1 MKENGA
7 IIESSTYFDTLLKEK
22 TLANEYK
29 VCYNYDNK
37 GRVVSATESATEDNS
52 EILVVTV
59 AYNGDNTTVTHANGV
74 TYTSEKVNS
83 DSVTSRFTA
92 TNNGKTLKIEGVPLT
107 AAGENSQTKYYYD
120 GNLYNTEILTK
131 DEHGRI
137 KKINHNGYFSN
148 ETSYTYDDE
157 NRVKQKSA
165 ICFRTVGTGI
175 YSNEYEYKTVTHYLA
190 GEEQETNLVS
200 KDAFGI
206 GGNKETDVELYEYYA
221 NGNVKKI
228 TKSGNGSVK
237 EYFYDDFGRLTVES
251 NTELNRKFIYTYDNN
266 GNITKKQTC
275 DISGYETLIKTDVY
289 TYNSAGDRKDL
300 LIGYNDAIYTYDE
313 YGNPIAYKG
322 KLFKWKGKNLVK
334 VGGLQMEY
342 DYNGLRTKKG
352 DKKYFWY
359 GNRLLAE
366 TYKENNEENIISY
379 RYDESGVCG
388 MTIETSNGFYEYYF
402 RKNIF
407 GDIVGVY
414 DPTKGLL
421 ATYTYDAFGN
431 SVVDYTNTSN
441 NKAYLNPFRYRGY
454 YWDDELE
461 LYYLQSRYYDPEVGR
476 FISPDSIENINPNAI
491 FGLNLYAYCYNNPI
505 NFKKSNLIVNGITT
519 TIPILKSSSVEIV
532 ASDMIF
538 KQITKT
544 FLPTKA
550 KGFNLFGYGLRH
562 SAGWSDSPT
571 IATGWFG
578 RVGKSYYT
586 TNTQGRA
593 GFFHAFAGSVSDVM
607 NWFDITYF
615 AGIGINIFDII
626 GFEFQF
632 ETVGIGAQV
641 SIGNYSI
648 GININLIGGT
658 SITFGNTVDLGNGET
673 HTVGV
678 TVGINTG
685 FLVAVMFW
693 LFKAITMGDTSPIP
707 GLVGA

>member
-22 TLANEYK
+22 TLANGYK

-74 TYTSEKVNS
+74 TYTSEKENS

-92 TNNGKTLKIEGVPLT
+92 TNDGKTLKIEGVPLT
-107 AAGENSQTKYYYD
+107 DAGEKSQTKYYID

-157 NRVKQKSA
+157 NRVKQKYA

-175 YSNEYEYKTVTHYLA
+175 FSNEYEYKTVTHYLA

-275 DISGYETLIKTDVY
+275 DISGYETLIKTDLY
-289 TYNSAGDRKDL
+289 EYGDANRKDL
-300 LIGYNDAIYTYDE
+300 LTKYNGATITYDK
-313 YGNPIAYKG
+313 YGNPLAYKG
-322 KLFKWKGKNLVK
+322 KLFEWKGKNLVK
-334 VGGLQMEY
+334 ADGLQMEY

-352 DKKYFWY
+352 NKKYFWY
-359 GNRLLAE
+359 GNRLIAE
-366 TYKENNEENIISY
+366 TYTGNGLYKTIYY
-379 RYDESGVCG
+379 RYDDSGVCG
-388 MTIETSNGFYEYYF
+388 MIVETNSGSSEYYF

-407 GDIVGVY
+407 GDVIAVY
-414 DPTKGLL
+414 NTAGAELVSYD
-421 ATYTYDAFGN
+421 YDAFGN
-431 SVVDYTNTSN
+431 FIVTETSN
-441 NKAYLNPFRYRGY
+441 SDKKGLLNPFRYRGY
-454 YWDDELE
+454 YWDSEFN
-461 LYYLQSRYYDPEVGR
+461 LYYLKSRYYDPEIGR
-476 FISPDSIENINPNAI
+476 FISPDSVEYINPSEI

-593 GFFHAFAGSVSDVM
+593 GVFHAFAGSVSDVM

-658 SITFGNTVDLGNGET
+658 SITFGDTVDLGNGET

-693 LFKAITMGDTSPIP
+693 LFKTITTGDPSPIP